1 MLIKFDRN
9 FMMAKV
15 NYRLNFNAPL
25 LIAIK
30 IERGRE
36 TGLLAD
42 IDISSKN
49 AVFDNLIFCE
59 RKFQTENRHKIDFLF
74 IVLIYIN
81 SIDLILNCILRLY
94 CIFHAQIKNR
104 KFNLYGSNGSSWPIA
119 ASIFSR
125 TRIRLG
131 IPFFTYSYSLF
142 SYSYSPYFSRK
153 NSIY

>member
-1 MLIKFDRN
+1 MLLKFDRN

-59 RKFQTENRHKIDFLF
+59 RKQTQN
-74 IVLIYIN
+74 
-81 SIDLILNCILRLY
+81 
-94 CIFHAQIKNR
+94 
-104 KFNLYGSNGSSWPIA
+104 
-119 ASIFSR
+119 
-125 TRIRLG
+125 
-131 IPFFTYSYSLF
+131 
-142 SYSYSPYFSRK
+142 
-153 NSIY
+153 